1 MIKIESVENGWI
13 LTDER
18 DPQYPVKFV
27 YKEALGANFYHS
39 KETMKSFCE
48 LLWKVN
54 EVIGPNTSRY
64 DPHRV
69 HISLK
74 KGDKYESPREKEEME
89 SIDEIFT
96 VSVTPGN
103 NFTSDNENKTKQD
116 K

>member
-1 MIKIESVENGWI
+1 MIKIESVENGWV

-27 YKEALGANFYHS
+27 YKESLGANFYHS

-54 EVIGPNTSRY
+54 EIIGPNTSRY
-64 DPHRV
+64 HPHRV

-74 KGDKYESPREKEEME
+74 RGDKYESPKEKEEVE
-89 SIDEIFT
+89 TYDQQFSLSIE
-96 VSVTPGN
+96 PGN
-103 NFTSDNENKTKQD
+103 SFSEDS
-116 K
+116 